1 MKNRKNILKEA
12 GVIIIVIAMIS
23 LSYTVAAGGVIF
35 HQGYY
40 TSGTPWVHTSDSHL
54 PWSYLCK
61 DDFWGL
67 TSQITGVR
75 WWGETCNY
83 TGAWSVGNPAGMR
96 FNIIFYQD
104 SSGSPGSIVASF
116 NNIAPTWHDTGIPY
130 MYSFE
135 LYEFETSLSSPV
147 SLTNGWIS
155 IQGIYSP
162 TDAWF
167 LWSGSPDNTKN
178 ALQSGV
184 PFTPA
189 DSLAFNLTTTG
200 VPIALDVSVDIKPA
214 TWPNSLNTHNKG
226 LLPVAICG
234 SNTFDVTTIDPATIK
249 INREGVATGVSP
261 IRWSYA
267 DVATPYPS
275 DTGGGWALG
284 ADGYL
289 DLCLKFDT
297 PAVATTLGLSSFV
310 GQTIPLIIT
319 GNLKPAYGSTAI
331 TGYDYVQIIK

>member
-1 MKNRKNILKEA
+1 MKEA
-12 GVIIIVIAMIS
+12 SVIIIVTAMTF
-23 LSYTVAAGGVIF
+23 LSYSVVADEVIF

-40 TSGTPWVHTSDSHL
+40 TSGTPWIHTSDTHF

-67 TSQITGVR
+67 TSQITDVH
-75 WWGETCNY
+75 WWGETLHY
-83 TGAWSVGNPAGMR
+83 SGAWSVGYPAGMK
-96 FNIIFYQD
+96 FNITFYQD

-116 NNIAPTWHDTGIPY
+116 TNVDPTWHDTGISY

-135 LYEFETSLSSPV
+135 LYEFETSISPPV

-178 ALQSGV
+178 ALQNGA
-184 PFTPA
+184 PFSTP

-200 VPIALDVSVDIKPA
+200 VPTILEVSVDIKPA
-214 TWPNSLNTHNKG
+214 SWPNPLNTKSKG
-226 LLPVAICG
+226 VLPVAICG
-234 SNTFDVTTIDPATIK
+234 TNEFDVTKIDPGTIK
-249 INREGVATGVSP
+249 IKRGGVTAGVSP
-261 IRWSYA
+261 LRWSYA

-284 ADGYL
+284 SDGIP

-297 PAVATTLGLSSFV
+297 PAVAITLGLNSFV
-310 GQTIPLIIT
+310 GQKIELYIT
-319 GNLKPAYGSTAI
+319 GNLLPAFGSTAI
-331 TGYDYVQIIK
+331 TGYDYVDIVR